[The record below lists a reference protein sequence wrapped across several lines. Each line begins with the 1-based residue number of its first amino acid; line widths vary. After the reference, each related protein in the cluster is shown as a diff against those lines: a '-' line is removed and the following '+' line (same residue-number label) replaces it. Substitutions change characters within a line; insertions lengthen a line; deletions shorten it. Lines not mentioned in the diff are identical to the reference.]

1 MQWWIVSAVYTP
13 LCERGSLKAVA
24 GSNLVGSTAGSLLF
38 LWLAFGSLAF
48 IEGQLVGRGY
58 MTALAVVTMW
68 TWRNRAAVAA
78 GGR

>member
-1 MQWWIVSAVYTP
+1 
-13 LCERGSLKAVA
+13 VA

-38 LWLAFGSLAF
+38 LWPAFGSLAF
-48 IEGQLVGRGY
+48 IEGQLVGKGY

-78 GGR
+78 